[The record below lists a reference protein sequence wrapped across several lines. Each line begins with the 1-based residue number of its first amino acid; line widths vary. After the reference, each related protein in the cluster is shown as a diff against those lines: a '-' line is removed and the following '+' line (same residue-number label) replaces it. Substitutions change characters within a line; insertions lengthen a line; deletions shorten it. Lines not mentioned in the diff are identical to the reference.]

1 MSRSRTLCPAS
12 ISLLG
17 AGLAWA
23 CTDFE
28 DAIVTAVNLYAQLP
42 SCAQK
47 SLLLYSYFQSLAL
60 TFFRPLLTQGS
71 LKKDTVYVFHLG
83 LSILKSHFL
92 PLEQLVVFANTFFK
106 VKSLGILFSF
116 DITISHWSWFNIM
129 LAE

>member
-1 MSRSRTLCPAS
+1 MCPAS

-17 AGLAWA
+17 TGLAWA

-28 DAIVTAVNLYAQLP
+28 DAIITAVNLYAQLP
-42 SCAQK
+42 PVAQK
-47 SLLLYSYFQSLAL
+47 TLLLYSYFQSLAL

-71 LKKDTVYVFHLG
+71 LKEGTVYVLHLG

-92 PLEQLVVFANTFFK
+92 PLEQLVVFANTSFK
-106 VKSLGILFSF
+106 VKSLGIHCSF
-116 DITISHWSWFNIM
+116 NDTISHWSWFNIM

>member
-1 MSRSRTLCPAS
+1 MCPAS

-17 AGLAWA
+17 TGLAWA

-28 DAIVTAVNLYAQLP
+28 DDIITAVNLYAQLP
-42 SCAQK
+42 PCAQK
-47 SLLLYSYFQSLAL
+47 TLLLYCYFQSLAL

-71 LKKDTVYVFHLG
+71 LKKGTVYVLHLG

-92 PLEQLVVFANTFFK
+92 PLEQLVVFANTSFK
-106 VKSLGILFSF
+106 VKSLEIHCSF